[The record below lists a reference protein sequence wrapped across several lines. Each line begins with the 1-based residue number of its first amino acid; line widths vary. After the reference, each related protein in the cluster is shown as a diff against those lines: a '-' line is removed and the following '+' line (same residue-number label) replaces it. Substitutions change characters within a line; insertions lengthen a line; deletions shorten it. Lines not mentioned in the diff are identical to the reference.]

1 MAQNRI
7 SKTPERNAQKM
18 TVTRK
23 AKIQKKKEQR
33 ERNKTK
39 SGNIQDKRK
48 NN

>member
-7 SKTPERNAQKM
+7 SKTPERNCKKM

-33 ERNKTK
+33 EKNRN
-39 SGNIQDKRK
+39 NQA
-48 NN
+48 NNRSFHS

>member
-18 TVTRK
+18 TATRK

-33 ERNKTK
+33 ERNQVK
-39 SGNIQDKRK
+39 SSITQ
-48 NN
+48 

>member
-18 TVTRK
+18 TATRK
-23 AKIQKKKEQR
+23 AKIQKKREQR
-33 ERNKTK
+33 DRNQAK
-39 SGNIQDKRK
+39 SGNVQDKRK